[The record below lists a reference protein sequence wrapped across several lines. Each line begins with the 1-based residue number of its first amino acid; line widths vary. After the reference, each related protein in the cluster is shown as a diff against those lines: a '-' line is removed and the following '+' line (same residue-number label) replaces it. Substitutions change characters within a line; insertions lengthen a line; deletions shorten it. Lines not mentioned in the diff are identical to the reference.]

1 MDYRIVIPSY
11 QRPETCQSQSIN
23 TLLRLGADPSQIDVW
38 VADNEQRDLYTATLS
53 KEINILVAEKGLD
66 NARRIYHQHY
76 TEGTPLLNVDDD
88 LLDLVEKDGDKLVPL
103 SVTLEA
109 VTTTGFEIANAV
121 GARLW
126 GVNAVAN
133 GFFMGDTISVGL
145 RYICGNFFGSYAGDP
160 VYTGAREVPGS
171 SGEDFLNTLRSY
183 TRYGNVVRL
192 DYLATKTKFFAA
204 GGIDAEL
211 KTEGIAERQD
221 DHAAALNKIANAYP
235 NLAKTYTKSGGITN
249 LRLKTITEH
258 KIGRPEWHR

>member
-11 QRPETCQSQSIN
+11 QRPESCQSQSVA
-23 TLLRLGADPSQIDVW
+23 TLLRLGAKPEQIDVW
-38 VADNEQRDLYTATLS
+38 VASESQRDLYTAHLS
-53 KEINILVAEKGLD
+53 KEINIKVAEKGLD

-76 TEGTPLLNVDDD
+76 KQGTRLLNVDDD
-88 LLDLVEKDGDKLVPL
+88 LLDLVEKSGDKCVPL
-103 SVTLEA
+103 SVTLSA
-109 VTTTGFEIANAV
+109 VVEIGFSIADAV

-126 GVNAVAN
+126 GVNAVNN

-160 VYTGAREVPGS
+160 VYTGDREVAGS

-183 TRYGNVVRL
+183 TRYGKVVRL
-192 DYLATKTKFFAA
+192 DYLATKTKFFAS

-211 KTEGIAERQD
+211 KAEGIADRQD
-221 DHAAALNKIANAYP
+221 DHSVALEKIALAYP
-235 NLAKTYTKSGGITN
+235 DLAKSYTKAGGVTN

-258 KIGRPEWHR
+258 KIGRP